1 MNIDVMNWLVAN
13 WVEVAGTV
21 LGFIYIFLSIKQNI
35 LTWPVGLLTSALYV
49 YVFFV
54 AKFYADMALQ
64 VYYVVVSLY
73 GWYFW
78 LKGNPKKDA
87 QLEVSQT
94 PRNLWIWLAGASLL
108 FFALIQF
115 VLQNYTDSPVPVG
128 DALTT
133 ALSLVATWML
143 ARKYLEHWLIWIFVD
158 FFSAVL
164 YAIKGLWPTV
174 ILFVVYTVMAVA
186 GYVKWRSELKTLRY
200 QSVNG
205 R

>member
-1 MNIDVMNWLVAN
+1 MSETITSWLVAN
-13 WVEVAGTV
+13 WVEVTGTI
-21 LGFIYIFLSIKQNI
+21 LGFVYIFLSIKQNI
-35 LTWPVGLLTSALYV
+35 LTWPVGLLSSALYV

-78 LKGNPKKDA
+78 LKGNPKEDS

-94 PRNLWIWLAGASLL
+94 PQKLWLWLVGASVL
-108 FFALIQF
+108 FFVLIEF
-115 VLQNYTDSPVPVG
+115 VLQHYTDSPVPMG

-143 ARKYLEHWLIWIFVD
+143 ARKYLEHWLIWVFVD

-164 YAIKGLWPTV
+164 YAIKGLWPTFV
-174 ILFVVYTVMAVA
+174 LFMVYTVMAFV
-186 GYVKWRSELKTLRY
+186 GYLKWRNELKTLEY
-200 QSVNG
+200 ESV
-205 R
+205 